1 MGGSTDVS
9 SFFTPI
15 LTNAVRT
22 STTMT
27 KLETT
32 FDKPTTT
39 IDPCQSDA
47 PSLAPTLETHEG
59 NAENIDSTGKRVDD
73 YKDNMGRSNGVLMS
87 PDMYVAEPDDLGDLP
102 PPPMM
107 LLSPS

>member
-1 MGGSTDVS
+1 MGKGSTDVS

-15 LTNAVRT
+15 VMNAVRT

-39 IDPCQSDA
+39 IDPCQSDSS
-47 PSLAPTLETHEG
+47 SLAPTLETHEG
-59 NAENIDSTGKRVDD
+59 NSTGKGVDD

-87 PDMYVAEPDDLGDLP
+87 PDMSVAEPDDLGDLP